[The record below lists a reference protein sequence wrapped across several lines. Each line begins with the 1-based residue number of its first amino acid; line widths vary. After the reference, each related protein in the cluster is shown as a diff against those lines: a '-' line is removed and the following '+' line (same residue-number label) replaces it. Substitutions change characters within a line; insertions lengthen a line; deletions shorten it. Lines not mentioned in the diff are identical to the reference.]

1 MPRLKNCRACDVSY
15 GSRGRSR
22 TFKMT
27 RRGRISAEGASFL
40 GGSGGMPSI
49 LRQISY
55 SFSTYFLLIN
65 LVFFKKQK
73 SNKKGEEGSQIRDPP
88 FDLPLGSGEMLL
100 WQILKI

>member
-55 SFSTYFLLIN
+55 LFSTNFLLVN
-65 LVFFKKQK
+65 LVFFLKK

-88 FDLPLGSGEMLL
+88 F
-100 WQILKI
+100 